1 MLYKLDEKQI
11 LLDYIELER
20 YEAAKEGETKVAI
33 RMLKDGRLSI
43 EEAAEYFSTLTIK
56 DLKKSRKK
64 YCSHQNR
71 KYRRIKFFLSLTVK
85 PISVIIHISVS
96 SLYPYRHSLTGKFT
110 VSFA

>member
-56 DLKKSRKK
+56 DLKNPGR
-64 YCSHQNR
+64 NTAVIR
-71 KYRRIKFFLSLTVK
+71 TGNTDGLNFFF
-85 PISVIIHISVS
+85 H
-96 SLYPYRHSLTGKFT
+96 
-110 VSFA
+110 

>member
-43 EEAAEYFSTLTIK
+43 EEAAECFSALTIK
-56 DLKKSRKK
+56 DLKKI
-64 YCSHQNR
+64 QEE
-71 KYRRIKFFLSLTVK
+71 ILQ
-85 PISVIIHISVS
+85 S
-96 SLYPYRHSLTGKFT
+96 SEQEIQTD
-110 VSFA
+110 